1 MNNLITTPITDKE
14 AWLAQ
19 RVLDVTSTE
28 VSALYGLSPYMSEF
42 ELFHQKRDKEVV
54 RIEENERMTW
64 GKRLEDAIAL
74 GAAETM
80 GWEVEK
86 MDVYIRD
93 PQARMGSSFDYKIL
107 KASGRPGVGIM
118 EIKNV
123 DGIQYHRHWL
133 DDGQGNIEAPEHI
146 EMQIQH
152 QMEVAN
158 IDWCCLV
165 ALVGGNTQK
174 IIYRERNRQIGEDI
188 RDRVTK
194 FWSQVDSNSA
204 PSPDYTKD
212 AEFIIKKLRGTAIEG
227 LVATADG
234 GLDDLISRYAYVA
247 KESGDLAKLK
257 EQMKAEI
264 LDRVGEASK
273 VLSSFGTISCSMTA
287 PSLGKEVTQ
296 DMVGTFVGGRS
307 GFRNFRFTAKK
318 GA

>member
-1 MNNLITTPITDKE
+1 MNTLITTPITDKE
-14 AWLAQ
+14 AWLRQ
-19 RVLDVTSTE
+19 RTLDITSTE

-93 PQARMGSSFDYKIL
+93 ADARMGSSFDYKIN
-107 KASGRPGVGIM
+107 KAPGRPGVGIM

-123 DGIQYHRHWL
+123 DGIQYSRGWL

-152 QMEVAN
+152 QMEVAD

-174 IIYRERNRQIGEDI
+174 IIYRDRNREIGKDI
-188 RDRVTK
+188 RARVSA
-194 FWSQVDSNSA
+194 FWAAVEA
-204 PSPDYTKD
+204 GVTPSPDYTKD
-212 AEFIIKKLRGTAIEG
+212 ADFIVRKLRNTAQEG
-227 LVATADG
+227 LVASADA
-234 GLDDLISRYAYVA
+234 GLEDLISRYAYVN
-247 KESGDLAKLK
+247 KESSDLVKLK
-257 EQMKAEI
+257 DQMKAEI
-264 LDRVGEASK
+264 LMLVGDASK
-273 VLSSFGTISCSMTA
+273 VLSSIGTISCGVTN
-287 PSLGKEVTQ
+287 PSPGKLVTE
-296 DMVGTFVGGRS
+296 DMVGTYVGGRS
-307 GFRNFRFTAKK
+307 GFRNFRFTPKK
-318 GA
+318 GS